1 MAELVVVHSVH
12 SRATP
17 LPRAPIPPRLRLFI
31 HTRGSSQYNFVVHE
45 LDLEELREIYKI
57 CKLLG
62 PRAVR
67 LAAASIP
74 RSS

>member
-1 MAELVVVHSVH
+1 MTVAL
-12 SRATP
+12 ATT
-17 LPRAPIPPRLRLFI
+17 A
-31 HTRGSSQYNFVVHE
+31 YNFVVHE